1 MKQEIA
7 PILESIFKKHGDIAA
22 GCVFKTSSVRT
33 SFLEVICEVVKR
45 IESSDV
51 STIISDMEDI
61 QRQVSEAQSANINVS
76 WLRTHLETIQKR
88 NESMKTSTLL
98 NTILVKR
105 AAQIDLIESCRELMA
120 AQERFVN
127 AERCVKVL
135 DLVERKLKD
144 NILGSKAEK
153 TRE

>member
-22 GCVFKTSSVRT
+22 DCVFKTSSVRT

-61 QRQVSEAQSANINVS
+61 ECQVSEAQSANINVS
-76 WLRTHLETIQKR
+76 WLRTHLETIHKR